1 MSRMKKKDRKS
12 EEKWKR
18 MIGIGAV
25 SVTMM
30 LVIFIAFTINFN
42 KIYGLLL
49 EKDMEQVRS
58 TSGFVTKLIS
68 TEIENLQA
76 ALDSSQ
82 RLFLQTDDVQDE
94 KSVGYLNDI
103 QKKFGFEKVGISDL
117 EGNSLDNT
125 GKREKLND
133 DKMFREIRNKQK
145 YISNVMN
152 VSDIMLLAVPFYRDN
167 RVEGV
172 IWGHASISRIMV
184 VKHTNDIPFEINF
197 SDNTLT
203 IYRNTGAEEILVREI
218 DYYMPENMLARGRI
232 TSGEYPTYKEIF
244 DHLTTGQKMEP
255 VVFKFKI
262 NEKWDYHKIHIKTV
276 SQERVIGFL
285 EDYNEQMVQEQR
297 MEEIRV
303 KSQTDSLTGL
313 YNREYFVRECVR
325 CIKDGKHPADGKVS
339 ALFLLDLDHF
349 KLANDTLGH
358 MTGDQILKE
367 CGRKL
372 RAVIRETDLAGRLGG
387 DEFVLFIKNVKD
399 VSSVHICAEKINRVL
414 RCTYGTGT
422 RNVAISAS
430 MGVAVWTEESS
441 FEELYQ
447 LADKALYMAKDK
459 GRDQY
464 QILSQKTANLN
475 QKE

>member
-133 DKMFREIRNKQK
+133 DKMFRDRK
-145 YISNVMN
+145 S
-152 VSDIMLLAVPFYRDN
+152 
-167 RVEGV
+167 
-172 IWGHASISRIMV
+172 V
-184 VKHTNDIPFEINF
+184 V
-197 SDNTLT
+197 
-203 IYRNTGAEEILVREI
+203 
-218 DYYMPENMLARGRI
+218 
-232 TSGEYPTYKEIF
+232 
-244 DHLTTGQKMEP
+244 
-255 VVFKFKI
+255 
-262 NEKWDYHKIHIKTV
+262 
-276 SQERVIGFL
+276 
-285 EDYNEQMVQEQR
+285 
-297 MEEIRV
+297 
-303 KSQTDSLTGL
+303 
-313 YNREYFVRECVR
+313 
-325 CIKDGKHPADGKVS
+325 
-339 ALFLLDLDHF
+339 
-349 KLANDTLGH
+349 
-358 MTGDQILKE
+358 
-367 CGRKL
+367 
-372 RAVIRETDLAGRLGG
+372 
-387 DEFVLFIKNVKD
+387 
-399 VSSVHICAEKINRVL
+399 
-414 RCTYGTGT
+414 
-422 RNVAISAS
+422 
-430 MGVAVWTEESS
+430 
-441 FEELYQ
+441 
-447 LADKALYMAKDK
+447 
-459 GRDQY
+459 
-464 QILSQKTANLN
+464 
-475 QKE
+475 